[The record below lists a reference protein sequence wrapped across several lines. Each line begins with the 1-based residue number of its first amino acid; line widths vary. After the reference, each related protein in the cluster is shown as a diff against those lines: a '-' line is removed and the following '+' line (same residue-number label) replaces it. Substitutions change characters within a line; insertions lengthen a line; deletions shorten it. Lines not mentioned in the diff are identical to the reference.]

1 MVLLS
6 LPDRLTQLCPQFNVT
21 CFVHWFV
28 FSSLSR
34 TLSSLPTEIICVNSV
49 SWCVRHRHSTSGSPS
64 WLGHKGLRDL
74 LLLYSVFPKAYCR
87 FCFPVDTALLFLLL
101 FLDNHKSLL
110 FSIEKKFLL
119 FLFPALRA
127 FPSYLRP
134 VWLNPSKEGALP
146 EPRSP
151 GPTLTSISLRWFLP
165 TRGVCLGSEQECKPS
180 HLLTKLK
187 AEKNYL
193 LLCSSP
199 IDTVE

>member
-1 MVLLS
+1 MS
-6 LPDRLTQLCPQFNVT
+6 SMFKQFNVT

-74 LLLYSVFPKAYCR
+74 LLYSVFPKAYCR

-110 FSIEKKFLL
+110 FSIEKNF
-119 FLFPALRA
+119 FVI
-127 FPSYLRP
+127 P
-134 VWLNPSKEGALP
+134 VPCSESLSILP
-146 EPRSP
+146 EACLAEAFERRSP
-151 GPTLTSISLRWFLP
+151 PWAALSWPHFNEHFS
-165 TRGVCLGSEQECKPS
+165 
-180 HLLTKLK
+180 
-187 AEKNYL
+187 
-193 LLCSSP
+193 
-199 IDTVE
+199 